1 MLVLAEEPR
10 VDLIVRIAGAYG
22 DGEARAFALRKDE
35 EGLWMERGAFDDA
48 YAPPYPVDVDLS
60 DPDRIGIVVGTDRE
74 YRLDAV
80 RKQGSTFTGVEA
92 SDLGERPYTVLAL
105 SSAERVPLPVE
116 GRGGTYIVVRPEGVT
131 VLGDFEK
138 RQNDEGPFFEGNELF
153 WGGGR
158 AKKMAKWYVERF
170 LDCAMSVLAFEK
182 RGAIKDA
189 TLWPAED
196 CWLGVERG
204 STGEAGHLICITS
217 VPFSPLSERTC

>member
-10 VDLIVRIAGAYG
+10 IDLIVRITGARGG
-22 DGEARAFALRKDE
+22 DGARRRAR
-35 EGLWMERGAFDDA
+35 RSPST
-48 YAPPYPVDVDLS
+48 APPRLCAARMRAPHPAEVDLS

-105 SSAERVPLPVE
+105 NSAERVPLPVE

-158 AKKMAKWYVERF
+158 ARKMAKWYVERF

>member
-1 MLVLAEEPR
+1 VLVLAEEPR
-10 VDLIVRIAGAYG
+10 IDLIVRITGARGG
-22 DGEARAFALRKDE
+22 DGARAFALRRDE
-35 EGLWMERGAFDDA
+35 AGRWMENDALGGAPHPA
-48 YAPPYPVDVDLS
+48 EVDLS

>member
-48 YAPPYPVDVDLS
+48 YAPPHPVDVDLS

-182 RGAIKDA
+182 GGAIKDA

-204 STGEAGHLICITS
+204 AAGEAGHLICITS
-217 VPFSPLSERTC
+217 VPFSPLSGRIS